1 MRVGALILLFTSVVL
16 AVAVTSSVT
25 SADNHV
31 VYGCF
36 LSNNEVF
43 WDGYGHPAAFEG
55 FGGPAAL
62 VAKLGSECDEY
73 PSRADYVGK
82 RIWSPERNAV
92 TPTPVPT
99 ATPTPTPTPVPT
111 PEPEDGSQE
120 TNHPFCFW
128 NDTETVLWC
137 YDQ

>member
-25 SADNHV
+25 SADDHV

-62 VAKLGSECDEY
+62 VAKLGPVCDEY

-111 PEPEDGSQE
+111 PESEDGSQE
-120 TNHPFCFW
+120 SNNPFCFW

-137 YDQ
+137 YDL

>member
-25 SADNHV
+25 SADDHV

-55 FGGPAAL
+55 FGGPSAL
-62 VAKLGSECDEY
+62 VAKLGPVCDEY

-120 TNHPFCFW
+120 SNNPFCFW

-137 YDQ
+137 YDL